1 MSDLFGFGPLD
12 VCCLCRVDTFFSYI
26 LGEWINSS
34 LAAKGKYLF
43 NLVFDSMINKNMMG
57 SRDKAEG
64 KGSVSCW
71 LTYTNICY
79 YNIKKINI

>member
-1 MSDLFGFGPLD
+1 MPDLFGFGPLE
-12 VCCLCRVDTFFSYI
+12 VCCLCRVDKLFSYI

-43 NLVFDSMINKNMMG
+43 NLVFDSVVNKNMTG

-64 KGSVSCW
+64 KGSGSGW
-71 LTYTNICY
+71 LT
-79 YNIKKINI
+79 

>member
-1 MSDLFGFGPLD
+1 MD
-12 VCCLCRVDTFFSYI
+12 
-26 LGEWINSS
+26 ENSS

-43 NLVFDSMINKNMMG
+43 NLVFDSTVNKNMTG
-57 SRDKAEG
+57 NRDKAEG
-64 KGSVSCW
+64 KGSGSGW